1 VSRKRLVVGLGAV
14 LLLATSA
21 AALLASPRVRTFYL
35 GKVAVVGAGSG
46 ARSVRESLPPPLSP
60 GISPSASPA
69 PTPSGRP
76 PVPPARAVGVM
87 APGVS
92 LPTADAAGRVRVPV
106 TDKTPVNL
114 PSSGTPTGW
123 ELREFTGEASVEVV
137 RADGN
142 LALRLRSDKS
152 SFALHRDVV
161 LDVRRQPILTW
172 TWKVARLP
180 AGGDVRDPHRD
191 DQAAQVYV
199 LFPRWPSPRTTSDV
213 IGYVWD
219 SRAPVGTTL
228 VHPRAPNVRIVVLQ
242 SGTARLGTWV
252 REQRN
257 VAADFRALFGRE
269 PTRVGKVA
277 VMTDSN
283 DTRGDAEA
291 LFGELMFAPANAAV
305 HTEIPT
311 TMLR

>member
-1 VSRKRLVVGLGAV
+1 MALLAV
-14 LLLATSA
+14 LLLVAGALVLAT
-21 AALLASPRVRTFYL
+21 PRHRAFYL
-35 GKVAVVGAGSG
+35 GQVTATAGPG
-46 ARSVRESLPPPLSP
+46 ARPVRDAVPSPPPLA
-60 GISPSASPA
+60 GAPSASPA
-69 PTPSGRP
+69 SPAAPAPAGRP
-76 PVPPARAVGVM
+76 QVPPTRPNG
-87 APGVS
+87 
-92 LPTADAAGRVRVPV
+92 PTATGVNLPAPDASGRVRVPV
-106 TDKTPVNL
+106 SDRV
-114 PSSGTPTGW
+114 PSNVPAEGVPTGW
-123 ELREFTGEASVEVV
+123 ELREFAGESSVELV
-137 RADGN
+137 RAEGT

-161 LDVRRQPILTW
+161 LDVRRYPILTW

-180 AGGDVRDPHRD
+180 SGGDVRDPQRD

-228 VHPRAPNVRIVVLQ
+228 VHPRAPNVRIVVVE
-242 SGTARLGTWV
+242 SGPSRLGTWV
-252 REQRN
+252 REERN

-269 PTRVGKVA
+269 PTRLGKVA
-277 VMTDSN
+277 VMIDSN

-291 LFGELMFAPANAAV
+291 LFGDLLFGPAGSAA